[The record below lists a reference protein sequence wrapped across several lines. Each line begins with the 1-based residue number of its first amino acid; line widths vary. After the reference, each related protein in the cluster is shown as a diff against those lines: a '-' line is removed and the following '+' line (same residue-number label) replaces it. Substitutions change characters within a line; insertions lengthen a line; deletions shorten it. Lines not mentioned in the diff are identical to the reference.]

1 MSIFPGIVHLT
12 TSDEYFK
19 CLRKLRPFVKIETW
33 LSHLSSFTS
42 CQGISGGKAVHP
54 LIEMANLWSACGELC
69 VKHQHTAY
77 RSVWIHSVW
86 TRRKD
91 LWVVSL
97 NWVWVGEQKH
107 RADGRPL
114 LPRIAIDPGSN
125 LTSVAV
131 CEELECFS
139 CDCLGL
145 VRYMPVGSLIACSEL
160 SVVWGWAVESGEE
173 LMGTQFRTVVQQ

>member
-12 TSDEYFK
+12 KSDEYFK

-54 LIEMANLWSACGELC
+54 LIEMANLWAACGELC

-97 NWVWVGEQKH
+97 NWVWVGEQEH
-107 RADGRPL
+107 RADGRPSASQRHR
-114 LPRIAIDPGSN
+114 PRFKSDVSCCLWGAWMFFLWLSR
-125 LTSVAV
+125 
-131 CEELECFS
+131 FS
-139 CDCLGL
+139 
-145 VRYMPVGSLIACSEL
+145 
-160 SVVWGWAVESGEE
+160 
-173 LMGTQFRTVVQQ
+173 